1 MKWDRK
7 KGQAALN
14 VLQCFHHKNRT
25 EGAAMSHTHSTTT
38 TRSYKH
44 LDPYRRGQIF
54 ALLSTG
60 MSKTDIA
67 KQVKIS
73 RSTLYRE
80 ITRGTV
86 TQMRSDLTTYQKYFP
101 DTTQKN
107 YEANRRASRKP
118 YKIQKAHEFLC
129 HLQEQFFQQ
138 HMSIDAICSRTA
150 RDRLFDTPVCTKTVY
165 NYIAQGLLPIK
176 NIDLPQRVRRK
187 NTTKQERTGEP
198 RFGQSI
204 ELRPDSVDSRE
215 EFGHFEIDS
224 ILGKQGTD
232 SALLALDERSSRKRF
247 LLPLAE
253 KTSACVN
260 EAIQRLKDSLGKHFS
275 LIFKSVTSD
284 NGSEFSKLQEVFGDI
299 PVYYAHPYTPSERG
313 TNERQNG
320 MVRRFIPK
328 GTDIACLTPDTIQQ
342 VEDWMNNLPR
352 KILGYD
358 TPKERFDS
366 YVAQFAAS

>member
-1 MKWDRK
+1 MKWDSK
-7 KGQAALN
+7 KRQAALY

-25 EGAAMSHTHSTTT
+25 EGAAMSHTHFTTT

-44 LDPYRRGQIF
+44 LDPYRRGQIS

-67 KQVKIS
+67 KHVKIS

-80 ITRGTV
+80 LTRGSV
-86 TQMRSDLTTYQKYFP
+86 IQMRSDLTTYLSYFP
-101 DTTQKN
+101 DTAQKN
-107 YEANRRASRKP
+107 YEENRRASRKHC
-118 YKIQKAHEFLC
+118 KLQKAHAFL
-129 HLQEQFFQQ
+129 HYLQEQFFQQ

-150 RDRLFDTPVCTKTVY
+150 RDRLFDPLLCTKTVY
-165 NYIAQGLLPIK
+165 NYIAKGMLPIK

-187 NTTKQERTGEP
+187 NTPKQAKTGKP

-204 ELRPDSVDSRE
+204 ELRPDHVDTRE

-260 EAIQRLKDSLGKHFS
+260 EAIRHLKNRLGGRFS

-284 NGSEFSKLQEVFGDI
+284 NGSEFSKLHEVFGDI
-299 PVYYAHPYTPSERG
+299 PVFYAHPYAPSERG

-328 GTDIACLTPDTIQQ
+328 GTDIASLSSGTIQR

-358 TPKERFDS
+358 TPKERFDKYLALLAVS
-366 YVAQFAAS
+366 